1 MSEMDRR
8 SVLSWI
14 SSLAMIGSVGA
25 AYGTLAAFMG
35 RFLYPAR
42 PARRGWTFV
51 SEVER
56 IGDGEA
62 VVFKTPA
69 GASINVARQGKGK
82 SAEDFIALS
91 SVCPHLGC
99 QVHWEGHND
108 RFFCPCHNGVFTPQG
123 EAIEGPPAEAG
134 QSLSP
139 YPLKV
144 ENGLLLIEL
153 PMDALAQGPGWIEA
167 PPAPTGPGH
176 DPCLARPA
184 TRRPAS
190 RCRPA
195 DGPSST
201 ELVELRT

>member
-1 MSEMDRR
+1 MSETDRR

-14 SSLAMIGSVGA
+14 SSLAMVGSVGA

-42 PARRGWTFV
+42 PTQRDWTFV
-51 SEVER
+51 SEAARVP
-56 IGDGEA
+56 DGEA
-62 VVFKTPA
+62 VVFTTPA
-69 GASINVARQGKGK
+69 GASVNIARQGPGQ

-108 RFFCPCHNGVFTPQG
+108 RFFCPCHNGIFTPQG
-123 EAIEGPPAEAG
+123 EAIGGPPAEAG

-153 PMDALAQGPGWIEA
+153 PVGALAQGPGRIE
-167 PPAPTGPGH
+167 PPSAPTGPGH
-176 DPCLARPA
+176 DPCLDG
-184 TRRPAS
+184 RR
-190 RCRPA
+190 
-195 DGPSST
+195 ST
-201 ELVELRT
+201 KPVRVRT

>member
-1 MSEMDRR
+1 
-8 SVLSWI
+8 
-14 SSLAMIGSVGA
+14 MIGSVGA

-42 PARRGWTFV
+42 PTRRGWTFV

-56 IGDGEA
+56 IPDDEA

-69 GASINVARQGKGK
+69 GASVNVARQGTGK

-108 RFFCPCHNGVFTPQG
+108 RFFCPCHNGIFTPQG
-123 EAIEGPPAEAG
+123 KAIGGPPAEAG

-153 PMDALAQGPGWIEA
+153 PLDALAQGPGWIEE
-167 PPAPTGPGH
+167 PPAVTGPGH
-176 DPCLARPA
+176 DPCLSARP
-184 TRRPAS
+184 
-190 RCRPA
+190 
-195 DGPSST
+195 
-201 ELVELRT
+201 VEVRA